1 MSRRHRRIRQLYTIF
16 LILIA
21 LFSHASETP
30 HVRAE
35 LIPLTNTAIPGE
47 MIDIAVV
54 FNMSPG
60 WHTYWQNPGDAGM
73 ATSFSW
79 TLPEG
84 FELVSMREPAPAR
97 LTEEDITT
105 FVHHNEAIY
114 LFQVLAPSLIPDIS
128 SFGLK
133 LDWLECK
140 DVCLPGSAELGFTLI
155 RDAVVD
161 SDKAQL
167 TSLIKRA
174 EKRFPNITS
183 TLAGTAR
190 IKQDHLELSI
200 NRELLQT
207 VKILEADFFPV
218 EELIYDINRPVR
230 LKKGFWK
237 NSILIPLLKG
247 REKNPEILEGLL
259 VLKLSSQDRVKTTY
273 SLINQAVQN

>member
-1 MSRRHRRIRQLYTIF
+1 
-16 LILIA
+16 
-21 LFSHASETP
+21 
-30 HVRAE
+30 
-35 LIPLTNTAIPGE
+35 
-47 MIDIAVV
+47 
-54 FNMSPG
+54 
-60 WHTYWQNPGDAGM
+60 M

-174 EKRFPNITS
+174 EKDFQTS
-183 TLAGTAR
+183 PRPWLEQRESNRTTL
-190 IKQDHLELSI
+190 
-200 NRELLQT
+200 NY
-207 VKILEADFFPV
+207 P
-218 EELIYDINRPVR
+218 
-230 LKKGFWK
+230 
-237 NSILIPLLKG
+237 
-247 REKNPEILEGLL
+247 
-259 VLKLSSQDRVKTTY
+259 
-273 SLINQAVQN
+273 